1 MHHTMMQ
8 LTKEEAHQRCSIPT
22 IHHTKDSQY
31 QRCNKEAPC
40 QRCSASPKYHHAK
53 DAVHQIITSPKI
65 TIHQRCI
72 SPKIQCTKYDE
83 TLASVYN
90 VDQMTSGAWAAAR
103 TKNAPKKTIFFIQ
116 SFCKHHVWTPIDAF
130 FVLTTLYR

>member
-1 MHHTMMQ
+1 MMQ
-8 LTKEEAHQRCSIPT
+8 LTKEEAHRRCS
-22 IHHTKDSQY
+22 
-31 QRCNKEAPC
+31 
-40 QRCSASPKYHHAK
+40 
-53 DAVHQIITSPKI
+53 
-65 TIHQRCI
+65 
-72 SPKIQCTKYDE
+72 IQCTKYDE